1 MISVVCVY
9 NDAEVLRR
17 YLLPSLD
24 AQSARHE
31 RILIDNTTGAFRSAA
46 SALNHGGERARGEY
60 IMFVHQDVALLGE
73 HWLDSAESLM
83 EGIDDL
89 GIAGVAGMSEQGR
102 SNRERGRNVIVH
114 GEPPMV
120 WDWGNPIEEPERVQ
134 TLDECLAIV
143 PAHVFRMLRFDE
155 HTCSSWHAYVVDYS
169 LSVQRMGLC
178 AYAMP
183 LPVHHASLGVRRK
196 GLLELLMSL
205 GSSYPEDYYD
215 TIERMLRKHAHLPRI
230 YTTCGEYSTR
240 MPLML
245 QRMMRAPKDCYQTLI
260 WRTREWARERG
271 IPLPWARTSA
281 QTYFN
286 IEPREDGGESMV
298 DAVLK
303 KVNRPTGELNDFQK
317 KHIPVI
323 DAPERVRADEA
334 FEVSVTVGEW
344 VKHPNELGHFIEWI
358 ELYCGDVLLTRADL
372 GPVLADPKVVFR
384 IRLDESG
391 TLRAVAKCNLHGV
404 WESTKEI
411 AVE

>member
-9 NDAEVLRR
+9 NDEEVLRR

-24 AQSARHE
+24 AQSAHHE
-31 RILIDNTTGAFRSAA
+31 RILIDNTTGAFGSAA
-46 SALNHGGERARGEY
+46 SALNHGGRRAGGKY

-73 HWLDSAESLM
+73 HWLERAECML
-83 EGIDDL
+83 DRLHDL
-89 GIAGVAGMSEQGR
+89 GIAGVAGMSEHGK

-120 WDWGNPIEEPERVQ
+120 WDWGNPIQEPERVQ
-134 TLDECLAIV
+134 TLDECLSIV
-143 PAHVFRMLRFDE
+143 PADVFRRLEFDE
-155 HTCSSWHAYVVDYS
+155 RTCPSWHAYVVDYS
-169 LSVQRMGLC
+169 LSVQRMGLG

-196 GLLELLMSL
+196 GLLELLKSL
-205 GSSYPEDYYD
+205 GSSYPDEYYE
-215 TIERMLRKHAHLPRI
+215 TMERVLKKHAHLPRI

-240 MPLML
+240 TPLWL
-245 QRMMRAPKDCYQTLI
+245 QRIKRAPKDCYQTII

-271 IPLPWARTSA
+271 IPLPWAST
-281 QTYFN
+281 QTYFST
-286 IEPREDGGESMV
+286 EPRGNGGEGMV
-298 DAVLK
+298 DEVLK
-303 KVNRPTGELNDFQK
+303 KVNRPTGELGDFQK

-323 DAPERVRADEA
+323 DAPEHVRADEA
-334 FEVSVTVGEW
+334 FEVSITVGEW

-358 ELYCGDVLLTRADL
+358 ELYMGDVFLARADL